1 MDRETEKYYEA
12 FKDMFST
19 EGWKIFKD
27 EMKSNALQINSVEAA
42 KDNDDMFFR
51 KGQLN
56 IIAFILNLETT
67 VDHMVTE
74 GNTEGNLEGSN
85 DSF

>member
-1 MDRETEKYYEA
+1 MDREAEKYYAA

-19 EGWKIFKD
+19 EGWKILQD
-27 EMKSNALQINSVEAA
+27 EIKANALQINSVEAA

-56 IIAFILNLETT
+56 VIAYIVNLETT
-67 VDHMVTE
+67 IEHMVTD
-74 GNTEGNLEGSN
+74 GNQEGSN
-85 DSF
+85 DSV

>member
-1 MDRETEKYYEA
+1 MDRESEKYYEA

-19 EGWKIFKD
+19 EGWKILQD

-67 VDHMVTE
+67 VEHMVNE
-74 GNTEGNLEGSN
+74 GQETSN